1 MKSCSCKIRYVY
13 RPIIYVNNGISTID
27 YIRFSNGFRHY
38 LSVDYPALFGYI
50 VCSNSI
56 RIQHCNDIVLHMFK
70 DRYNNVIVRYFQLKK

>member
-1 MKSCSCKIRYVY
+1 MISFKCGIKYLY
-13 RPIIYVNNGISTID
+13 RPIIFVNNGISTID
-27 YIRFSNGFRHY
+27 YVRFSNGSRHY

-50 VCSNSI
+50 VRSNSI